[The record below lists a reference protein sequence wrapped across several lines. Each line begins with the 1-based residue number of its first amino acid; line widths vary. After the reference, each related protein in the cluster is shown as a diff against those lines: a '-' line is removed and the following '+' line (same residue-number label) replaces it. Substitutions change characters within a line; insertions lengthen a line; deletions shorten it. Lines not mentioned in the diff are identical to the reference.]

1 MPPRLPEVATGL
13 VPAEAHSPGS
23 GGPPGR
29 GIPGAL
35 TGGSAWL
42 TRGLGQVA
50 AGGEKYSHTG
60 RMNLR
65 LASLLKR

>member
-1 MPPRLPEVATGL
+1 MPPRLPGVATRP
-13 VPAEAHSPGS
+13 VPADVDGQGS

-50 AGGEKYSHTG
+50 AGGGKRAGLISGDKIYA
-60 RMNLR
+60 
-65 LASLLKR
+65 LALT